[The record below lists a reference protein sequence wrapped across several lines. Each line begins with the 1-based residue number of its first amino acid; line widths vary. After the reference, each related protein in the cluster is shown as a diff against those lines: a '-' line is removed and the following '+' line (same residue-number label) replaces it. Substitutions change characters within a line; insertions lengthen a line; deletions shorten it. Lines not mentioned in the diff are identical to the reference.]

1 MKMSVLAYTYDK
13 TQKTR
18 NLIIQLLTIR
28 PQREAQFINPT
39 PSDPRKHGHDLPPD
53 PPLGSELHQILIQRP
68 AQLALP
74 VIRHPPIRENLGTI
88 SPQTP
93 L

>member
-28 PQREAQFINPT
+28 PQREAIFIN
-39 PSDPRKHGHDLPPD
+39 LPNTEREAR
-53 PPLGSELHQILIQRP
+53 LAMERCGIKKQR
-68 AQLALP
+68 
-74 VIRHPPIRENLGTI
+74 V
-88 SPQTP
+88 
-93 L
+93 